1 MPVDTENRLDIF
13 NEKKTTAFE
22 RIFTRLRRHERD
34 SVCGHALK
42 HSAAQ
47 TEVTGS
53 EKQKQQGKGHTQG
66 SHKVSAADQRRG
78 RHMGRQCG
86 SFLGLHLGPP
96 NLLAP
101 RKSPQAQG
109 CGQESGMQTSPE
121 LRSITPRES
130 RWGCSGR
137 WYRAWTPRNLGA
149 ASAVLTVAHV

>member
-1 MPVDTENRLDIF
+1 MRKRQQPLRGFLHASEDTD
-13 NEKKTTAFE
+13 EKACVVTLSS
-22 RIFTRLRRHERD
+22 TRQHRPRSRDLRSRSSR
-34 SVCGHALK
+34 
-42 HSAAQ
+42 
-47 TEVTGS
+47 
-53 EKQKQQGKGHTQG
+53 EKATPRARTKCLLLTRAGGG
-66 SHKVSAADQRRG
+66 A
-78 RHMGRQCG
+78 HMGRQCG